1 MKQEKIA
8 FYGASLVQQRNGY
21 WKYFGE
27 RYPKFQVRPF
37 GFGARH
43 LNDAGVCYIDDVL
56 EFEPDY
62 CIVDWFTTGYVKYNE
77 DKFDE
82 ITTYIDAIVHR
93 FSEKRIPLLFLILP
107 DETCDKKD
115 IYEKLNSYLESL
127 RVPTLNL
134 SNKFNNLGEILRD
147 GIHTTEYGSKVY
159 ADLIGEYFFGK
170 VYGKNKV
177 PKEYPERNKFC
188 EIKRL
193 EFNAAVYKKL
203 VLKGNCEVIGVS
215 QLVGPYTGMLDID
228 GKVVNYWDR
237 WCYYEREMVNM
248 AFPVNGT
255 STIQV
260 LEDDFDRSLCQ
271 KHNEGND
278 TDWTVKKCLKLF
290 TFFFIGPN
298 LVVESFK

>member
-93 FSEKRIPLLFLILP
+93 FSEKRIPLLLLILP
-107 DETCDKKD
+107 DETCGKKD
-115 IYEKLNSYLESL
+115 IYEKLNSYLE
-127 RVPTLNL
+127 
-134 SNKFNNLGEILRD
+134 
-147 GIHTTEYGSKVY
+147 
-159 ADLIGEYFFGK
+159 
-170 VYGKNKV
+170 
-177 PKEYPERNKFC
+177 
-188 EIKRL
+188 
-193 EFNAAVYKKL
+193 
-203 VLKGNCEVIGVS
+203 
-215 QLVGPYTGMLDID
+215 
-228 GKVVNYWDR
+228 
-237 WCYYEREMVNM
+237 
-248 AFPVNGT
+248 
-255 STIQV
+255 
-260 LEDDFDRSLCQ
+260 
-271 KHNEGND
+271 
-278 TDWTVKKCLKLF
+278 
-290 TFFFIGPN
+290 
-298 LVVESFK
+298 